1 MLKLNLA
8 IAKEVAT
15 GKGKIDIF
23 FECFSDHRTLLSG
36 NGVYD
41 PCDPEFFPVTPD
53 IISLSSESSRLEIS
67 ALSSGVN
74 GRSFICCKNSL
85 RMASNLN

>member
-36 NGVYD
+36 NGVKIRQNPSGPAD
-41 PCDPEFFPVTPD
+41 H
-53 IISLSSESSRLEIS
+53 ILSRYLTF
-67 ALSSGVN
+67 SGKGLN
-74 GRSFICCKNSL
+74 RYHHL
-85 RMASNLN
+85 RP

>member
-23 FECFSDHRTLLSG
+23 FECFSDRRTLLSG

-41 PCDPEFFPVTPD
+41 PCDPELF
-53 IISLSSESSRLEIS
+53 S
-67 ALSSGVN
+67 
-74 GRSFICCKNSL
+74 CNS
-85 RMASNLN
+85 